1 MFDKF
6 IEILCRY
13 INLDIRYFEPDMR
26 ITDYCDTLDMLEM
39 IVDIE
44 QEFGIEIPGEMVEA
58 YHTVSQLWAYIN
70 KEADK

>member
-6 IEILCRY
+6 MEILCRY
-13 INLDIRYFEPDMR
+13 INLDIKYFEPDMR

-58 YHTVSQLWAYIN
+58 VPTVSQLWAYIK